1 MTLSRRTLLALGG
14 GAMLATGAVAQSPL
28 AILARFPNGTF
39 LENLVVEPG
48 GRVIFTNY
56 FAKRLESW
64 SPAGGHVPWA
74 EVPAHPVSLTA
85 LDGGRH
91 ALAVHG
97 VSFMDGPQAMRGQ
110 AALLVLAADGTVA
123 RRIALPEAVFPNG
136 GLLLGGERLLL
147 ADSIV
152 GRIWLVDL
160 GTGEATTWLAHSSL
174 APDPA
179 QPYPGA
185 NGMKRAGDW
194 LLVSNSAT
202 RQLLRVRLAG
212 SQPQGAPELLARMTG
227 GVDDFAVARD
237 GTIYA
242 TRTGDFGPTG
252 NPATWQ
258 VLRVALDGAVT
269 VFAEGAPLR
278 SPNGVALDP
287 QGNVVVANSGD
298 SAVVTF
304 SPNGRVLR
312 TEAAAQAGSDGLV
325 IMPDGT
331 KYVSSV
337 SQGGVSRIR
346 PGRPAELIARNIPSA
361 ASMCYDAGANQ
372 LVIPMNEQNGL
383 AFVKLR

>member
-74 EVPAHPVSLTA
+74 EVAAHPVSLTA

-91 ALAVHG
+91 AVAVHG

-110 AALLVLAADGTVA
+110 TALLVLAADGTVA

-147 ADSIV
+147 ADSIL

-242 TRTGDFGPTG
+242 
-252 NPATWQ
+252 ATHGVGLARLQ
-258 VLRVALDGAVT
+258 AGAATPVEMAAPGVEGSTAVALTPDGRALYALGTGGLATGGRGEAVL
-269 VFAEGAPLR
+269 ARLELGAP
-278 SPNGVALDP
+278 G
-287 QGNVVVANSGD
+287 
-298 SAVVTF
+298 
-304 SPNGRVLR
+304 
-312 TEAAAQAGSDGLV
+312 
-325 IMPDGT
+325 
-331 KYVSSV
+331 
-337 SQGGVSRIR
+337 
-346 PGRPAELIARNIPSA
+346 
-361 ASMCYDAGANQ
+361 
-372 LVIPMNEQNGL
+372 
-383 AFVKLR
+383 